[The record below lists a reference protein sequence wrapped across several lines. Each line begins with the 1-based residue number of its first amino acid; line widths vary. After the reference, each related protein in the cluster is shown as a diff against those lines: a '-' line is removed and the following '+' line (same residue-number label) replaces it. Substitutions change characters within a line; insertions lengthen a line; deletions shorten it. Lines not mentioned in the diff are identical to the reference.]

1 MVLKKEKPKKKFKVE
16 EIEEESPTEE
26 VKPTTEIITD
36 QTQTEDTVSTEKTTQ
51 QTSTSPDKTT
61 QNLTSFKLADIEKK
75 EDSDI
80 LPEDLQEKAT
90 QSVQSESQIPEVK
103 TDLPQEIDKEENQDW
118 LKDVNV
124 EGEGPEKGKSKKKKM
139 FFILFILII
148 VAGVISGGIW
158 YFNNNF
164 KKEDSDT
171 NVDNGS
177 QVVTPSPE
185 VSATPTQAQEVDTS
199 EYSINILNGS
209 GIAGEAG
216 RVENL
221 LSDIDFKVI
230 DTANADSYDYVET
243 EVQIKEN
250 LPDTLYNLIKES
262 LENNYI
268 VTRLDENLTEDSEYD
283 VVIIVGSQKAE
294 PEENTSTESAE
305 E

>member
-243 EVQIKEN
+243 AVQIKEN